1 METKMECMHLF
12 IESETTGGRWFA
24 GGELHDTLQETTIC
38 ADCEKV
44 LNIPVIEPTPG
55 FDLNEITF

>member
-1 METKMECMHLF
+1 MKCWHLF

-24 GGELHDTLQETTIC
+24 GGELHDTLEEYFVC
-38 ADCEKV
+38 ADCGKV
-44 LNIPVIEPTPG
+44 LTTPVIEPTPG